1 MKTRGVEVLP
11 VGRRERVD
19 WKSSVAPLD
28 IPVSSCRVL
37 TGSGTYSLTLLI
49 CYWRDSMVGLSRSF
63 LGLAGR
69 VPFASDPLSPGHRNT
84 GPTGQ
89 KPSARPT
96 RNCTWT

>member
-1 MKTRGVEVLP
+1 
-11 VGRRERVD
+11 
-19 WKSSVAPLD
+19 
-28 IPVSSCRVL
+28 
-37 TGSGTYSLTLLI
+37 
-49 CYWRDSMVGLSRSF
+49 MVGLSRSF